1 MSGPIIPSEEGA
13 IEIVAASIVIAVGLV
28 VAAVVWRRRPDDA
41 PLALVQQ
48 GLRADAIQLQ
58 QTLAELRAA
67 NAQALAELRSEVQRS
82 LGATEQQVLTQTG
95 STQRTLGELGAT
107 LATLGEQS
115 ARIGELAKDVGSLH
129 DLFRAPKLR
138 GGFGELML
146 ERVLA
151 DNLPATAYQLQYGYR
166 DGSRVDAIVR
176 FAGRIVPIDAKFP
189 IESFNALTAAS
200 DDAERASRRRA
211 FVQQVKRHVDAVAR
225 YIAPGEGT
233 IDFAFL
239 YFPAEA
245 VYYSAAVAEPDLR
258 EYCAERHVLPTSPNT
273 LVAYLQ
279 MVSLGLRGLAMEER
293 TRELNDGLRRAA
305 LEIENFRIMH
315 DTLGKHIDNAA
326 KKYTESLRGL
336 DRAADAVE
344 AVGRPL
350 QTTQQTTLPL
360 TGEEDSTVRRL
371 PFVARGDDR

>member
-1 MSGPIIPSEEGA
+1 MEILAGA
-13 IEIVAASIVIAVGLV
+13 IV
-28 VAAVVWRRRPDDA
+28 VATAGAILVALLLRRRTSDA
-41 PLALVQQ
+41 PLVLLQQ
-48 GLRADAIQLQ
+48 GMRADAAQVQ
-58 QTLAELRAA
+58 QTLAELRGT
-67 NAQALAELRSEVQRS
+67 NAQALTEMRAELQRS

-95 STQRTLGELGAT
+95 STQRTLGELGVT

-176 FAGRIVPIDAKFP
+176 FGGRIVPIDAKFP
-189 IESFNALTAAS
+189 IESFNLMTAAS
-200 DDAERASRRRA
+200 DDAERISRRRA
-211 FVQQVKRHVDAVAR
+211 FVQQVKRHVDAVAK
-225 YIAPGEGT
+225 YVAPAEGT
-233 IDFAFL
+233 IDYAFL

-245 VYYSAAVAEPDLR
+245 VYYSAAVSEPDLR

-293 TRELNDGLRRAA
+293 TRELNENLRRAA
-305 LEIENFRIMH
+305 LEIETFRLMH
-315 DTLGKHIDNAA
+315 DTLGKHLENAT
-326 KKYTESLRGL
+326 KKYAESLRGL

-360 TGEEDSTVRRL
+360 TGDEGSTVRRL

>member
-1 MSGPIIPSEEGA
+1 MEILAGA
-13 IEIVAASIVIAVGLV
+13 IL
-28 VAAVVWRRRPDDA
+28 VAAVAVLLSAVVLVRRRPSDA
-41 PLALVQQ
+41 PLALLQQ
-48 GLRADAIQLQ
+48 GMSADAALLQ
-58 QTLAELRAA
+58 QTLADLRGA
-67 NAQALAELRSEVQRS
+67 NAQALGELRAEVQRS
-82 LGATEQQVLTQTG
+82 LGQTEQQLLTQAG
-95 STQRTLGELGAT
+95 STQRTLSDLGVK
-107 LATLGEQS
+107 LASLGEQS

-151 DNLPATAYQLQYGYR
+151 DNLPVTAYELQYGYR

-189 IESFNALTAAS
+189 IESFNLMSAAT

-225 YIAPGEGT
+225 YVAPGEGT
-233 IDFAFL
+233 IDYAFL

-293 TRELNDGLRRAA
+293 TRELNEGLRRAA
-305 LEIENFRIMH
+305 LELENFRLLH
-315 DTLGKHIDNAA
+315 DTLGRHLENAT
-326 KKYTESLRGL
+326 KKYAESLRGL
-336 DRAADAVE
+336 DRTADAVE
-344 AVGRPL
+344 AIGRPL
-350 QTTQQTTLPL
+350 QATQQTTLPL
-360 TGEEDSTVRRL
+360 TGEEASTVRQL

>member
-1 MSGPIIPSEEGA
+1 VDYL
-13 IEIVAASIVIAVGLV
+13 IVAIVAGTAAVLV
-28 VAAVVWRRRPDDA
+28 VAALRRRA
-41 PLALVQQ
+41 PADGSLLLLQQ
-48 GLRADAIQLQ
+48 GLRADAAQVQ

-67 NAQALAELRSEVQRS
+67 NLQALTDLRGEMQRS
-82 LGATEQQVLTQTG
+82 LGATEQQVLTQTS
-95 STQRTLGELGAT
+95 STQRTLGQLGAT

-115 ARIGELAKDVGSLH
+115 ARIGELAKDVGSLN

-166 DGSRVDAIVR
+166 DGSRVDAVVK
-176 FAGRIVPIDAKFP
+176 FADRLVPIDAKFP
-189 IESFNALTAAS
+189 IESFNALAAAA
-200 DDAERASRRRA
+200 DDTERASRRRA

-258 EYCAERHVLPTSPNT
+258 EYCSERHVLPTSPNT

-293 TRELNDGLRRAA
+293 TRELNEGLRRAA
-305 LEIENFRIMH
+305 LEIENFRLMH
-315 DTLGKHIDNAA
+315 DTLGKHLENAA
-326 KKYTESLRGL
+326 KKYSESLRGL
-336 DRAADAVE
+336 DRAADAIE

-350 QTTQQTTLPL
+350 QTMQQTTLPL
-360 TGEEDSTVRRL
+360 TGEEASSVRQV

>member
-1 MSGPIIPSEEGA
+1 MEFL
-13 IEIVAASIVIAVGLV
+13 AAAIVIAAASA
-28 VAAVVWRRRPDDA
+28 VAV
-41 PLALVQQ
+41 ALVFARGRPADIPFALLQQ
-48 GLRADAIQLQ
+48 GMRSDVALLQ
-58 QTLAELRAA
+58 QTIADLRAA
-67 NAQALAELRSEVQRS
+67 NAQALTDLRSDVERT
-82 LGATEQQVLTQTG
+82 LGATEQQLLTQSG
-95 STQRTLGELGAT
+95 STQRRLGELGVK

-115 ARIGELAKDVGSLH
+115 TRIGELAKDVGSLH

-138 GGFGELML
+138 GGFGEVML

-151 DNLPATAYQLQYGYR
+151 DNLPAGAFELQYGYR
-166 DGSRVDAIVR
+166 DGARVDAVVR
-176 FAGRIVPIDAKFP
+176 FGGRLVPIDAKFP
-189 IESFNALTAAS
+189 IESFNALTAAA

-233 IDFAFL
+233 IDYAFL

-293 TRELNDGLRRAA
+293 TRELNENIRRAG

-315 DTLGKHIDNAA
+315 DTLGKHLENAT

-360 TGEEDSTVRRL
+360 TGEEESTVRRL